1 MMKAKI
7 LGALAAVLIIVS
19 SCDLLNCTQA
29 DVSLLRIEI
38 YDAAGNKVM
47 LPDTLTIRA
56 SGTETILVNRD
67 VNTQEILL
75 PMSYHAPVDTFIV
88 RYYGKYYSF
97 EDTLFVEKTNDVF
110 FESPDCP
117 TVMMHTIQS
126 ASCTDE
132 FMSSVEVLNEKVNF
146 EEVTHLKLFVQGEES
161 ASRISHEE

>member
-1 MMKAKI
+1 MMNKSI
-7 LGALAAVLIIVS
+7 LTLLASVLVLLS

-29 DVSLLRIEI
+29 YVSLLRIEI

-47 LPDTLTIRA
+47 LPDTLTISA

-75 PMSYHAPVDTFIV
+75 PMSYHAPVDTFIL
-88 RYYGKYYSF
+88 RYYSDYYSL

-126 ASCTDE
+126 AFCTDM
-132 FMSSVEVLNEKVNF
+132 FLGSVEVVNERVNF

-161 ASRISHEE
+161 ASRISNEE

>member
-1 MMKAKI
+1 MMNKSI
-7 LGALAAVLIIVS
+7 QTLLASVLVLLS

-47 LPDTLTIRA
+47 LPDTLTISA

-75 PMSYHAPVDTFIV
+75 PMSYHAPVDTFIL
-88 RYYGKYYSF
+88 RYYSNYYSL

-117 TVMMHTIQS
+117 TVMMHTIQN
-126 ASCTDE
+126 AFCTDV
-132 FMSSVEVLNEKVNF
+132 FLGSVEVVNEKVNF

-161 ASRISHEE
+161 ASRISNEE

>member
-1 MMKAKI
+1 MMNKRI
-7 LGALAAVLIIVS
+7 LTLLASVLVLFS

-38 YDAAGNKVM
+38 YDAGGNKVM

-117 TVMMHTIQS
+117 TVMMHTIQG

-132 FMSSVEVLNEKVNF
+132 FLSSVEVLNEKVNF
-146 EEVTHLKLFVQGEES
+146 EEVTHLKLFVQGEQS

>member
-1 MMKAKI
+1 MMNKSI
-7 LGALAAVLIIVS
+7 LTLLASVLVLLS

-47 LPDTLTIRA
+47 LPDTLTI
-56 SGTETILVNRD
+56 STCGTDSILVNRD
-67 VNTQEILL
+67 LNTTEILL
-75 PMSYHAPVDTFIV
+75 PLSYHAPVDTFILK
-88 RYYGKYYSF
+88 YYGMHYSLQ
-97 EDTLFVEKTNDVF
+97 ETLFVQKTNDVL
-110 FESPDCP
+110 FESPECP
-117 TVMMHTIQS
+117 TVMMHTILN

-132 FMSSVEVLNEKVNF
+132 FIGSVEVANEKVNF

>member
-47 LPDTLTIRA
+47 LPDTLTI
-56 SGTETILVNRD
+56 SKCGTDSILVNRD
-67 VNTQEILL
+67 LNTTEILL
-75 PMSYHAPVDTFIV
+75 PLSYHAPVDTFILK
-88 RYYGKYYSF
+88 YYGMHYSLQ
-97 EDTLFVEKTNDVF
+97 DTLFVQKTNDVF

-117 TVMMHTIQS
+117 TVMMHTILN

-132 FMSSVEVLNEKVNF
+132 FIGSVEVANEKVNF

>member
-47 LPDTLTIRA
+47 LPDTLTISA

-75 PMSYHAPVDTFIV
+75 PMSYHAPVDTFIL
-88 RYYGKYYSF
+88 RYYSDYYSL

-126 ASCTDE
+126 ASCTDV
-132 FMSSVEVLNEKVNF
+132 FLGSVEVVNEKVNF

-161 ASRISHEE
+161 ASKISNEE

>member
-47 LPDTLTIRA
+47 LPDTLTISA

-75 PMSYHAPVDTFIV
+75 PMSYHAPVDTFIL
-88 RYYGKYYSF
+88 RYYSNYSSL

-126 ASCTDE
+126 ASCTDM
-132 FMSSVEVLNEKVNF
+132 FLGSVEVVNEKVNF

-161 ASRISHEE
+161 ASRISNEE